1 MVGEMG
7 RGGQT
12 GSAVVCAMDAS
23 PPDFSRLLLLASILF
38 VATALYFGTQGGF
51 YDSDDYHGN
60 GSAH

>member
-1 MVGEMG
+1 
-7 RGGQT
+7 
-12 GSAVVCAMDAS
+12 MDAS
-23 PPDFSRLLLLASILF
+23 VPDFSRLLLLASILF